1 MLIKEHM
8 VQWFERGQWFKL
20 RMAEDAHNEQLEKR
34 SEQIRAIHRCVGDC
48 IQSRCMI
55 QIYRSAHG
63 RYRRI

>member
-8 VQWFERGQWFKL
+8 VQWFERGQWFIGPVKQHIGI
-20 RMAEDAHNEQLEKR
+20 RSISKR